1 MSENITWDDFSF
13 SEDLL
18 RGIYNCGF
26 EKPSPIQCK
35 AIQPIIDK
43 KDLIAQA
50 QSGTGKTATFVIGAL
65 ASIDYTLQEN
75 QVIIMS
81 PVRELSI
88 QTYSVMKDISF
99 MIKKLKSI
107 LLIGGNN
114 IDEDISYLKK
124 NKPQLIVGTPGRI
137 YDLIEKKY
145 IDITKIS
152 LVVVDEADEMLS
164 NTFKQQFYKIIMGC
178 NENVQIVL
186 FSASYPEDV
195 KQLSNTFLINPVSI
209 TMKSENLTLDGI
221 AQYYVSLE
229 NDDHKLIT
237 LKDLY
242 SNISFSQ
249 CIIYCNSVSRV
260 VRLYN
265 YLREEKFPV
274 SYIHSQMN
282 TQERKQIFNEFKM
295 GTTRILISTNLTSRG
310 IDIQQINLVINFD
323 VPNCIHN
330 YLHRIGRTGRW
341 GRKGVAINFITCYDI
356 NKLRE
361 IEQYYKCNI
370 QELPEKIII

>member
-1 MSENITWDDFSF
+1 MTENTTWDDFSF
-13 SEDLL
+13 SEELL

-50 QSGTGKTATFVIGAL
+50 QSGTGKTATFVIGVL
-65 ASIDYTLQEN
+65 ASIDYSLQEN

-81 PVRELSI
+81 PVRELSV
-88 QTYSVMKDISF
+88 QTYSVVKDISC
-99 MIKKLKSI
+99 MIKNFTSI
-107 LLIGGNN
+107 LLIGGNK
-114 IDEDISYLKK
+114 IDEDISYLKN

-137 YDLIEKKY
+137 YDLIEKKH
-145 IDITKIS
+145 IDIKKIS
-152 LVVVDEADEMLS
+152 LVVIDEADEMLS
-164 NTFKQQFYKIIMGC
+164 NTFKHQFHKIIMC
-178 NENVQIVL
+178 CKENVQIVL
-186 FSASYPEDV
+186 FSASFPDDI
-195 KQLSNTFLINPVSI
+195 KKLSSTFLINPISI
-209 TMKSENLTLDGI
+209 IMKSENLTLDGI

-229 NDDHKLIT
+229 NDEHKLIT

-249 CIIYCNSVSRV
+249 CIIYCNSVPRV
-260 VRLYN
+260 IRLYDSLKLDN
-265 YLREEKFPV
+265 FPV
-274 SYIHSQMN
+274 SYIHSQMS
-282 TQERKQIFNEFKM
+282 TQERTQIFNEFKM
-295 GTTRILISTNLTSRG
+295 GITRILISTNLTSRG

-323 VPNCIHN
+323 VPKCIHT

-341 GRKGVAINFITCYDI
+341 GRKGVAINFITYYDI

-361 IEQYYKCNI
+361 IESFYKCNI
-370 QELPEKIII
+370 NELPEKIII

>member
-1 MSENITWDDFSF
+1 MENTSWDDFSF

-50 QSGTGKTATFVIGAL
+50 QSGTGKTATFVIGSL
-65 ASIDYTLQEN
+65 ASIDYSLQEN

-88 QTYSVMKDISF
+88 QTYSVVKDISC
-99 MIKKLKSI
+99 MIKNFNSV
-107 LLIGGNN
+107 LLIGGNK
-114 IDEDISYLKK
+114 IDEDISHLRT
-124 NKPQLIVGTPGRI
+124 KPQLIVGTPGRI
-137 YDLIEKKY
+137 YDLIEKKH
-145 IDITKIS
+145 INIKKIS

-164 NTFKQQFYKIIMGC
+164 NTFKQQFHDIIMC
-178 NENVQIVL
+178 CRDNIQIVL

-195 KQLSNTFLINPVSI
+195 KRLSNTFLIDPVSI
-209 TMKSENLTLDGI
+209 IMKSENLTLDGI
-221 AQYYVSLE
+221 SQYYVSLE
-229 NDDHKLIT
+229 NDEHKLIT

-249 CIIYCNSVSRV
+249 CIIYCNSVPRV
-260 VRLYN
+260 IYLYDS
-265 YLREEKFPV
+265 LKQDGFPV
-274 SYIHSQMN
+274 SYIHSQMS
-282 TQERKQIFNEFKM
+282 THERTQIFNDFKM

-323 VPNCIHN
+323 IPKCVHN

-341 GRKGVAINFITCYDI
+341 GRKGVAINFITYYDI

-361 IEQYYKCNI
+361 IESFYKCNI
-370 QELPEKIII
+370 NELPEKINI

>member
-1 MSENITWDDFSF
+1 MENTNWDDFSF

-65 ASIDYTLQEN
+65 ASIDYSLQEN

-81 PVRELSI
+81 PVRELSL
-88 QTYSVMKDISF
+88 QTYSVVKDISC
-99 MIKKLKSI
+99 MIKNFTSI
-107 LLIGGNN
+107 LLIGGNK

-137 YDLIEKKY
+137 YDLIEKKH
-145 IDITKIS
+145 IDIQKIT
-152 LVVVDEADEMLS
+152 LVVIDEADEMLS
-164 NTFKQQFYKIIMGC
+164 NTFKHQFHKIIMC
-178 NENVQIVL
+178 CKENVQIVL
-186 FSASYPEDV
+186 FSASFPDDI
-195 KQLSNTFLINPVSI
+195 KQLSSTFLINPISI
-209 TMKSENLTLDGI
+209 IMKSENLTLDGI
-221 AQYYVSLE
+221 SQYYVSLE
-229 NDDHKLIT
+229 NDEHKLIT

-249 CIIYCNSVSRV
+249 SIIYCNSIPRV
-260 VRLYN
+260 IRLYDSLKLDN
-265 YLREEKFPV
+265 FPV
-274 SYIHSQMN
+274 SYIHSQMT
-282 TQERKQIFNEFKM
+282 TQERTQIFNEFKM
-295 GTTRILISTNLTSRG
+295 GITRILISTNLTSRG

-323 VPNCIHN
+323 VPKCIHT

-341 GRKGVAINFITCYDI
+341 GRKGVAINFITYYDI

-361 IEQYYKCNI
+361 IESFYKCNI
-370 QELPEKIII
+370 NELPEKIVI

>member
-1 MSENITWDDFSF
+1 MTENTTWDDFSF

-65 ASIDYTLQEN
+65 ASIDYSLQEN

-88 QTYSVMKDISF
+88 QTYSVMKDISC
-99 MIKKLKSI
+99 MIKKLNSI
-107 LLIGGNN
+107 LLIGGNK

-164 NTFKQQFYKIIMGC
+164 NTFKQQFHKIIMGC

-195 KQLSNTFLINPVSI
+195 KQLSSTFLINPVSI
-209 TMKSENLTLDGI
+209 IMKSENLTLDGI
-221 AQYYVSLE
+221 AQYYISLE

-265 YLREEKFPV
+265 YLKEEKFPV
-274 SYIHSQMN
+274 SFIHSQMS

-341 GRKGVAINFITCYDI
+341 GRKGVAINFITSYDI

-370 QELPEKIII
+370 HELPEKIII

>member
-107 LLIGGNN
+107 LLIA
-114 IDEDISYLKK
+114 K
-124 NKPQLIVGTPGRI
+124 
-137 YDLIEKKY
+137 
-145 IDITKIS
+145 
-152 LVVVDEADEMLS
+152 
-164 NTFKQQFYKIIMGC
+164 
-178 NENVQIVL
+178 
-186 FSASYPEDV
+186 
-195 KQLSNTFLINPVSI
+195 
-209 TMKSENLTLDGI
+209 LTI
-221 AQYYVSLE
+221 
-229 NDDHKLIT
+229 
-237 LKDLY
+237 
-242 SNISFSQ
+242 
-249 CIIYCNSVSRV
+249 
-260 VRLYN
+260 
-265 YLREEKFPV
+265 
-274 SYIHSQMN
+274 
-282 TQERKQIFNEFKM
+282 
-295 GTTRILISTNLTSRG
+295 
-310 IDIQQINLVINFD
+310 
-323 VPNCIHN
+323 
-330 YLHRIGRTGRW
+330 
-341 GRKGVAINFITCYDI
+341 
-356 NKLRE
+356 
-361 IEQYYKCNI
+361 
-370 QELPEKIII
+370 

>member
-1 MSENITWDDFSF
+1 MENISSWDDFSF
-13 SEDLL
+13 NEDLL

-65 ASIDYTLQEN
+65 ASIDYSLQEN

-81 PVRELSI
+81 PVRELSV
-88 QTYSVMKDISF
+88 QTYEVVKNISC
-99 MIKKLKSI
+99 MIKKLSSV
-107 LLIGGNN
+107 LLIGGGK
-114 IDEDISYLKK
+114 IDEDISYLRK

-145 IDITKIS
+145 IDIKKIS
-152 LVVVDEADEMLS
+152 LIIVDEADEMLS
-164 NTFKQQFYKIIMGC
+164 NTFKQQFHKIIMC
-178 NENVQIVL
+178 CKENIQIAL

-195 KQLSNTFLINPVSI
+195 KQLSKTFLIDPVSI
-209 TMKSENLTLDGI
+209 IMKSENLTLDGI
-221 AQYYVSLE
+221 SQYYVSLE
-229 NDDHKLIT
+229 NDEHKLIT

-249 CIIYCNSVSRV
+249 CIIYCNSVPRV
-260 VRLYN
+260 IHLYEALKEDN
-265 YLREEKFPV
+265 FSV
-274 SYIHSQMN
+274 SYIHSQMS
-282 TQERKQIFNEFKM
+282 TQERTQIFNEFKM
-295 GTTRILISTNLTSRG
+295 GTSRILISTNLTSRG

-323 VPNCIHN
+323 IPKCIHN

-341 GRKGVAINFITCYDI
+341 GRKGVAINFITYYDI

-361 IEQYYKCNI
+361 IESYYKCDI
-370 QELPEKIII
+370 SELPAKIII

>member
-1 MSENITWDDFSF
+1 MNKNMSWDDFSF

-26 EKPSPIQCK
+26 ENPSPIQCK

-65 ASIDYTLQEN
+65 ASIDYSLQEN
-75 QVIIMS
+75 QIIIMS

-88 QTYSVMKDISF
+88 QTYSVVKDISC
-99 MIKKLKSI
+99 MIKNLNSV

-114 IDEDISYLKK
+114 IDEDISCLK

-145 IDITKIS
+145 INIKKIS
-152 LVVVDEADEMLS
+152 LVIVDEADEMLS
-164 NTFKQQFYKIIMGC
+164 NTFKQQFHKIIMC
-178 NENVQIVL
+178 CKDNIQIAL
-186 FSASYPEDV
+186 FSASYPEEV
-195 KQLSNTFLINPVSI
+195 KQLSNTFLIDPVSI
-209 TMKSENLTLDGI
+209 IMKSENLTLDGI
-221 AQYYVSLE
+221 SQYYVSLE

-249 CIIYCNSVSRV
+249 CIIYCNSVPRV
-260 VRLYN
+260 INLYN
-265 YLREEKFPV
+265 CLKEDNFPV
-274 SYIHSQMN
+274 SYIHSQMT
-282 TQERKQIFNEFKM
+282 TQERTQIFNEFKI
-295 GTTRILISTNLTSRG
+295 GITRILISTNLTSRG

-323 VPNCIHN
+323 IPKCIHN

-341 GRKGVAINFITCYDI
+341 GRKGVAINFITYYDI
-356 NKLRE
+356 NKLKE

-370 QELPEKIII
+370 NELPEKIII

>member
-1 MSENITWDDFSF
+1 MNSNTSWDDFNF

-26 EKPSPIQCK
+26 ENPSPIQCK

-65 ASIDYTLQEN
+65 ASIDYSLQEN
-75 QVIIMS
+75 QIIIMS

-88 QTYSVMKDISF
+88 QTYSVVKDISC
-99 MIKKLKSI
+99 MIKKLNSI
-107 LLIGGNN
+107 LLIGGNK
-114 IDEDISYLKK
+114 IDEDIYNLNK

-137 YDLIEKKY
+137 YDMIEKKY
-145 IDITKIS
+145 IDIKNIK
-152 LVVVDEADEMLS
+152 LVIIDEADEMLS
-164 NTFKQQFYKIIMGC
+164 NTFKLQFHKIIMC
-178 NENVQIVL
+178 CKDNIQIAL
-186 FSASYPEDV
+186 FSASYPDEV
-195 KQLSNTFLINPVSI
+195 KKLSNTFLINPVSI
-209 TMKSENLTLDGI
+209 IMKSENLTLDGI
-221 AQYYVSLE
+221 AQYYISLE
-229 NDDHKLIT
+229 NDEHKILT

-249 CIIYCNSVSRV
+249 CIIYCNSVPRV
-260 VRLYN
+260 INLYN
-265 YLREEKFPV
+265 SLKDDKFPV
-274 SYIHSQMN
+274 SYIHSQM
-282 TQERKQIFNEFKM
+282 TPQERTQIFNEFKM

-323 VPNCIHN
+323 VPKCIHN

-341 GRKGVAINFITCYDI
+341 GRKGVAINFITYYDI

-370 QELPEKIII
+370 NELPDKIVI

>member
-1 MSENITWDDFSF
+1 MENTNWDDFSF

-65 ASIDYTLQEN
+65 ASIDYSLQEN

-81 PVRELSI
+81 PVRELSV
-88 QTYSVMKDISF
+88 QTYSVVKDISC
-99 MIKKLKSI
+99 MIKNFTSI
-107 LLIGGNN
+107 LLIGGNK

-137 YDLIEKKY
+137 YDLIEKKN
-145 IDITKIS
+145 IDIKKIS
-152 LVVVDEADEMLS
+152 LVVIDEADEMLS
-164 NTFKQQFYKIIMGC
+164 NTFKHQFHKIIMC
-178 NENVQIVL
+178 CKENVQIVL
-186 FSASYPEDV
+186 FSASFPDDI
-195 KQLSNTFLINPVSI
+195 KKLSSTFLINPISI
-209 TMKSENLTLDGI
+209 IMKSENLTLDGI
-221 AQYYVSLE
+221 SQYYVSLE
-229 NDDHKLIT
+229 NDEHKLIT

-249 CIIYCNSVSRV
+249 CIIYCNSVPRV
-260 VRLYN
+260 IRLYDSLKLDN
-265 YLREEKFPV
+265 FPV
-274 SYIHSQMN
+274 TYIHSQMS
-282 TQERKQIFNEFKM
+282 TQERTQIFNEFKM
-295 GTTRILISTNLTSRG
+295 GITRILISTNLTSRG

-323 VPNCIHN
+323 VPKCIHT

-341 GRKGVAINFITCYDI
+341 GRKGVAINFITYYDI

-361 IEQYYKCNI
+361 IESFYKCNI
-370 QELPEKIII
+370 NELPEKIFI